1 MRTTLTLDDDLLA
14 QAGNLSGIKER
25 TQLIREALK
34 ALIERERSRRLVI
47 MGGSETQIGP
57 PPRHRQLY

>member
-1 MRTTLTLDDDLLA
+1 MRTTLTLDDDLLTEA
-14 QAGNLSGIKER
+14 AGLSGIRER
-25 TQLIREALK
+25 THLIREALK
-34 ALIERERSRRLVI
+34 ALIERERSRRVVI